1 MSTNRNLG
9 ILYAQSFTNSDDFI
23 IVAFNLKIRGEQGI
37 INNFNRYQYFKLFYQ
52 LTIPSYK

>member
-37 INNFNRYQYFKLFYQ
+37 INNFKGL
-52 LTIPSYK
+52 